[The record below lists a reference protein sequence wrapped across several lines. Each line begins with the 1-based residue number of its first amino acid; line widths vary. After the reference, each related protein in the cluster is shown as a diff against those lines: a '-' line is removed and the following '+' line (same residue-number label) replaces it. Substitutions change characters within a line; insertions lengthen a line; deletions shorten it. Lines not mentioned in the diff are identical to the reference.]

1 MISPRGRFPN
11 PILAALHPGILP
23 GGVRRILLVGEW
35 SRTAEELLAT
45 LRRAFPDAGIRILA
59 RASSHPPAGIAEVW
73 TGCTTDPA
81 VIALAQAARLDL
93 IVPLEPY
100 GLMGD
105 TRPELERFALT
116 AGAQAV
122 AVYETTYGMVRI
134 ATRAHLRY
142 RLFVRPWL
150 CRAFGAA
157 TLTLLVAPLYGVY
170 ILARRLGLWRGSPA
184 TEGEA

>member
-1 MISPRGRFPN
+1 MSIRRRFPN

-35 SRTAEELLAT
+35 SRAAAELLTT
-45 LRRAFPDAGIRILA
+45 LRRPFPDAGMRILA
-59 RASSHPPAGIAEVW
+59 QAPSHPPPGIAEVW

-142 RLFVRPWL
+142 RLYVRPWL

-157 TLTLLVAPLYGVY
+157 TLALVVAPLYGVY
-170 ILARRLGLWRGSPA
+170 LVARWVGLWRGCRA
-184 TEGEA
+184 VENGA